1 MNFANPNTMVRTPIL
16 ASLILLIAACAN
28 SPAPP
33 RAEVPADALVE
44 APKDLSGLSKAY
56 FASGCF
62 WCVEGV
68 YESVRGVEEA
78 VSGYAGGTVEKPTYE
93 QVGTGRTG
101 HAETVEV
108 IYDPAVVSFATLVQV
123 FFDSHDPTVMNGQ
136 GPDEGSQYRSV
147 VFYQTPEEEAA
158 IRKAIAEIG
167 SAKTYERPVVTEVVP
182 FKKFW
187 PAEEY
192 HQNYVQQN
200 PGAGYVRN
208 VSKPRIEDFKAK
220 QPGLVK

>member
-1 MNFANPNTMVRTPIL
+1 MAEPAVG
-16 ASLILLIAACAN
+16 AA
-28 SPAPP
+28 
-33 RAEVPADALVE
+33 
-44 APKDLSGLSKAY
+44 KDLSGLSKAY

-78 VSGYAGGTVEKPTYE
+78 VSGYAGGTKENPTYE
-93 QVGTGRTG
+93 EVGSGRTG

-108 IYDPAVVSFATLVQV
+108 YYDPAVVSFATLVQV

-136 GPDEGSQYRSV
+136 GPDEGSQYRSIA
-147 VFYQTPEEEAA
+147 FYQNHEEEAA
-158 IRKAIAEIG
+158 IRKAIADIEA
-167 SAKTYERPVVTEVVP
+167 AKTYSRPVVTEVVP

>member
-1 MNFANPNTMVRTPIL
+1 MTRTHTL
-16 ASLILLIAACAN
+16 ASLVLLVASCSSSPGSGPTTAAVQGEAV
-28 SPAPP
+28 
-33 RAEVPADALVE
+33 AEPT
-44 APKDLSGLSKAY
+44 KDLTRFSKAY

-78 VSGYAGGTVEKPTYE
+78 VSGYAGGTKENPTYE
-93 QVGTGRTG
+93 EVGSGRTG

-108 IYDPAVVSFATLVQV
+108 YYDPAVVSFATLVQV
-123 FFDSHDPTVMNGQ
+123 FFDSHDPTVLNGQ
-136 GPDEGSQYRSV
+136 GPDEGSQYRSIA
-147 VFYQTPEEEAA
+147 FYQTPEEEAA
-158 IRKAIAEIG
+158 VRKAIADIEA
-167 SAKTYERPVVTEVVP
+167 AKTFSRPVVTEVVP
-182 FKKFW
+182 FTKFW

>member
-1 MNFANPNTMVRTPIL
+1 MTMTRTHIL
-16 ASLILLIAACAN
+16 ASLVLLVAACAN
-28 SPAPP
+28 SPAPVP
-33 RAEVPADALVE
+33 STAGLQGEARADPA
-44 APKDLSGLSKAY
+44 KDLSRFSKAY

-78 VSGYAGGTVEKPTYE
+78 VSGYAGGTKENPTYE
-93 QVGTGRTG
+93 EVGTGRTG

-108 IYDPAVVSFATLVQV
+108 YYDPAVVSFATLVQV
-123 FFDSHDPTVMNGQ
+123 FFDSHDPTVLNGQ
-136 GPDEGSQYRSV
+136 GPDDGSQYRSIA
-147 VFYQTPEEEAA
+147 FFQTPEEESA
-158 IRKAIAEIG
+158 IRRAIADIEE
-167 SAKTYERPVVTEVVP
+167 AKTFSRPVVTEVVP

-208 VSKPRIEDFKAK
+208 VSMPRIEDFKAK
-220 QPGLVK
+220 QPELLK

>member
-1 MNFANPNTMVRTPIL
+1 MTRTHIFLL
-16 ASLILLIAACAN
+16 AVLFVAACA
-28 SPAPP
+28 SSSTPAPTAAAGGQP
-33 RAEVPADALVE
+33 EEQSGPA
-44 APKDLSGLSKAY
+44 KDLSRFSKAY

-78 VSGYAGGTVEKPTYE
+78 VSGYAGGTVENPTYE

-108 IYDPAVVSFATLVQV
+108 YYDPQVVSFATLVQV
-123 FFDSHDPTVMNGQ
+123 FFDSHNPTLMNAQ
-136 GPDEGSQYRSV
+136 GPDEGTQYRSIA
-147 VFYQTPEEEAA
+147 FYQTPDEETI
-158 IRKAIAEIG
+158 IRKAIADLDA
-167 SAKTYERPVVTEVVP
+167 SKTFAGPVVTEVVP

-220 QPGLVK
+220 QPRLVK

>member
-1 MNFANPNTMVRTPIL
+1 MTRTHTL
-16 ASLILLIAACAN
+16 ASLVLLVAACSS
-28 SPAPP
+28 SPGSGPTTA
-33 RAEVPADALVE
+33 AVQVE
-44 APKDLSGLSKAY
+44 AQAETTKDLSRFSKAY

-78 VSGYAGGTVEKPTYE
+78 VSGYAGGTKENPTYE
-93 QVGTGRTG
+93 EVGSGRTG

-108 IYDPAVVSFATLVQV
+108 YYDPAVVSFATLVQV
-123 FFDSHDPTVMNGQ
+123 FFDSHDPTVLNGQ
-136 GPDEGSQYRSV
+136 GPDEGSQYRSMA
-147 VFYQTPEEEAA
+147 FYQTPEEEAT
-158 IRKAIAEIG
+158 IRKAIADIEA
-167 SAKTYERPVVTEVVP
+167 AKTFSRPVVTEVVP
-182 FKKFW
+182 FTKFW

-220 QPGLVK
+220 QPGLVKN